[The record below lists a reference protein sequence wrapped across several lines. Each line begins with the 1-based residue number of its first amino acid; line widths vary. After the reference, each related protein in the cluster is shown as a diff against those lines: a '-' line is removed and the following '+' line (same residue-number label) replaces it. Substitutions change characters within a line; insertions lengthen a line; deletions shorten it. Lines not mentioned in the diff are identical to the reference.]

1 MPAKIVQDFVIQ
13 KELCGAG
20 MAKPLADVQRGAI
33 FDATGNYRY
42 TLWRSW
48 RKQGKRVAFI
58 MLNPSTAD
66 ALKDDPTIRR
76 CMAFAQVW
84 GYASVEVVN
93 LFAYRTPHP
102 SNLKEVD
109 DPIGTDND
117 AYLLQASQRSH
128 TLIYAWG
135 NWGSLLER
143 DRQVQDLLQGLD
155 IGCLGVNR
163 NGQPRHPLYLPR
175 TTRIISFPHSV
186 KSF

>member
-1 MPAKIVQDFVIQ
+1 
-13 KELCGAG
+13 
-20 MAKPLADVQRGAI
+20 MAPPLGNMQRGAI
-33 FDATGNYRY
+33 FDTTGNYRY
-42 TLWRSW
+42 SLWRSW
-48 RKQGKRVAFI
+48 RKRGKRVAFI

-76 CMAFAQVW
+76 CIAFAQAW
-84 GYASVEVVN
+84 GFASVEVVN
-93 LFAYRTPHP
+93 LFAYRTSQP
-102 SNLKEVD
+102 SKLKEIS

-117 AYLLQASQRSH
+117 AYILQASQRSH

-143 DRQVQDLLQGLD
+143 DRQVQALLQGQE

-175 TTRIISFPHSV
+175 TTNIISFSHSA
-186 KSF
+186 KSS